1 MDRESITGQVAKDS
15 LVNINKAKDKKELL
29 HFKMEESLK
38 VVLNLVKNMVNGF

>member
-29 HFKMEESLK
+29 NFKMEEILK